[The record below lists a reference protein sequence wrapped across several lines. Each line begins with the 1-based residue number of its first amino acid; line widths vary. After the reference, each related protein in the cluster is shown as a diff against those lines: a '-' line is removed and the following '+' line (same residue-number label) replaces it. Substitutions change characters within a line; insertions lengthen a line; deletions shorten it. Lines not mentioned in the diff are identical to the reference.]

1 MTTSALP
8 RIDTA
13 QIKSSVDMI
22 DLASHYTPLRRE
34 SRREMSGPCPLCKDG
49 KDCFHVHVDGWWFCR
64 KCHPKRGDVIEFVQM
79 HEGLDFVAA
88 CESLANRTLREA
100 PPVKPKP
107 KPEVQRWDTER
118 WQLRAWNIMN
128 SAAEALDA
136 PEGEPGRQYLQR
148 RGISEH
154 TWRVFVL
161 GYSRTSPPWDKENK
175 RWTGGPSI
183 TIPYLRHDDDRIMAV
198 RYRRIDPSE
207 DRYIN
212 KAGSNGKLF
221 GLHLVD
227 PNAPTLVIVEGE
239 LNAISIWQESHDLGI
254 SVVSTGSQTP
264 SEQTLKAV
272 RWLSEKFQ
280 HCIVWCDTPDSA
292 LKIRAAVKSHRVKPL
307 QSPKVDDQKVDA
319 NDMLQSGVLRAF
331 MERKLLGE
339 RPPLQ
344 QAKEIC

>member
-1 MTTSALP
+1 MIPPAQL
-8 RIDTA
+8 D
-13 QIKSSVDMI
+13 QIKSSVDI
-22 DLASHYTPLRRE
+22 FDLIGRYTPLKRE
-34 SRREMSGPCPLCKDG
+34 SRREMSGPCPICKQG

-64 KCHPKRGDVIEFVQM
+64 KCHEKRGDVIEFVQA

-88 CESLANRTLREA
+88 CESLANRALREA
-100 PPVKPKP
+100 PTIKPQPTP
-107 KPEVQRWDTER
+107 KVQHWDTER
-118 WQLRAWNIMN
+118 WQLRAWDIMN
-128 SAAEALDA
+128 SAAEALDT
-136 PEGEPGRQYLQR
+136 PKGEPGRQYLQQ

-154 TWRVFVL
+154 AWRVFVL
-161 GYSRTSPPWDKENK
+161 GYSPNSPPWDRENK

-183 TIPYLRHDDDRIMAV
+183 TIPYLRHDDDHIMAV

-212 KAGSNGKLF
+212 KAGSATVLF

-227 PNAPTLVIVEGE
+227 PNASTLVIVEGE

-272 RWLSEKFQ
+272 SWLSKEFQ

-292 LKIRAAVKSHRVKPL
+292 LKIRDAVKSPRVKPL

-319 NDMLQSGVLRAF
+319 NDMLQGGVLRAF

-339 RPPLQ
+339 RTSLQ
-344 QAKEIC
+344 RAKEVSQ